1 MAVDFGERLA
11 RDAAARRLP
20 ILYVLHQEGVALEP
34 APGGRL
40 RGLCPFHADE
50 TPSLDVWGE
59 NWEWWGC
66 FPCGLTG
73 GVIRLVQLLEGPSVG
88 YEAAVEKA
96 NRLHTQMT
104 QEGWKA
110 EVGWTPKPRKPF
122 AEVDAMRR
130 VELGRDNVGAV
141 ERYCA
146 SRGWDQGFA
155 SYLRA
160 FWRVGGEGERILIP
174 HFGPGLGPGPGPLI
188 GLKTRAVGEKPW
200 AVPGSRFPHLYG
212 VWRDGGEELV
222 VLVEGESDAWVTQ
235 RRQGLAAL
243 VLGLPTGSGTPITDT
258 MMEPLRGRRVYLAMD
273 SDDAGRKAAARWRQA
288 LEGVASTVAK
298 IELPAGMDCADADGR
313 IFRYL
318 SG

>member
-11 RDAAARRLP
+11 RDAVARRLP
-20 ILYVLHQEGVALEP
+20 ILYVLHQEGIDVEP

-40 RGLCPFHADE
+40 RGLCPFHTDE

-73 GVIRLVQLLEGPSVG
+73 DVVRLVQLLEGPSVG

-96 NRLHTQMT
+96 NRLHTRMT

-122 AEVDAMRR
+122 AEVDAVRR
-130 VELGRDNVGAV
+130 VELGRDNIKAV
-141 ERYCA
+141 ERYCEA
-146 SRGWDQGFA
+146 RGWDQGFA

-160 FWRVGGEGERILIP
+160 SWLVGGEGERILIP
-174 HFGPGLGPGPGPLI
+174 HFGPRPGPLT
-188 GLKTRAVGEKPW
+188 GLKTRTVGEKPW

-212 VWRDGGEELV
+212 VWRDKGEETV
-222 VLVEGESDAWVTQ
+222 VIVEGESDAWVTQ
-235 RRQGLAAL
+235 RRQDQTVL
-243 VLGLPTGSGTPITDT
+243 VLGLPAGSGPPVTDT
-258 MMEPLRGRRVYLAMD
+258 MMEPLRDRTVFLALD
-273 SDDAGRKAAARWRQA
+273 ADDAGRKAAARWRQA
-288 LEGVASTVAK
+288 LEGVASMVAK
-298 IELPAGMDCADADGR
+298 IELPEGKDCADVDGHV
-313 IFRYL
+313 FRYL
-318 SG
+318 ADTV